1 MALGQKSANFFF
13 PDFCFFK
20 KETVSKQLRLWCF
33 YRLRVVCRS
42 LFSFSKSFISSHFSN
57 LSLLSASARSHF
69 ALLLMPT
76 IRGGAFSLSL
86 SLSLLSLLSL
96 LLHARASER
105 LSRSFLILLSRS
117 FIDVYLPRKVFFQD
131 FPRWIFVDFEREEI
145 SRITTATPRRSPV
158 ARVLARKR

>member
-86 SLSLLSLLSL
+86 SLSSLSSLSSSSCESL
-96 LLHARASER
+96 RKVKSFFPNTFEAFFYR
-105 LSRSFLILLSRS
+105 RSFFTESFFPKIFLDGSLWTSRGKKS
-117 FIDVYLPRKVFFQD
+117 LV
-131 FPRWIFVDFEREEI
+131 
-145 SRITTATPRRSPV
+145 
-158 ARVLARKR
+158 